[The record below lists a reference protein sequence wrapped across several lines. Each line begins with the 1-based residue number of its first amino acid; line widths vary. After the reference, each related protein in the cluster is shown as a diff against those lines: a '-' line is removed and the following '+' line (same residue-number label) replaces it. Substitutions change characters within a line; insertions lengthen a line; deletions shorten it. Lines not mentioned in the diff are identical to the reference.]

1 LYITLLLIFSELIEI
16 TNIKDATC
24 HVVAPTGG
32 ILMIELRTLDEIDE
46 FIKDN
51 TIAMVYFASEGCS
64 VCGVLLPKI
73 EQMIIKFP
81 KVKISKVQVDKFTQA
96 AGQYSIFT
104 LPAILVYIEGKE
116 AIREARFISV
126 EMLEESIERY
136 YELLF

>member
-1 LYITLLLIFSELIEI
+1 MPL
-16 TNIKDATC
+16 ATW
-24 HVVAPTGG
+24 VAPTGG
-32 ILMIELRTLDEIDE
+32 ILMIELSNLDEIDE
-46 FIKDN
+46 FIKNN
-51 TIAMVYFASEGCS
+51 TIAMIYFASEGCS

-73 EQMIIKFP
+73 EEMIIKFP

-116 AIREARFISV
+116 IIREARFISV
-126 EMLEESIERY
+126 EMLEESIKRY

>member
-1 LYITLLLIFSELIEI
+1 MPR
-16 TNIKDATC
+16 ATW
-24 HVVAPTGG
+24 VAPTGG

-51 TIAMVYFASEGCS
+51 TIAMIYFASEGCR

-73 EQMIIKFP
+73 EEMIIRFP
-81 KVKISKVQVDKFTQA
+81 KIKISKVQVDKFTQA
-96 AGQYSIFT
+96 AGKYSIFT

-126 EMLEESIERY
+126 EMLEGSIERY